1 MEDFQPLIDQLSREE
16 VEQARRQTPQARVS
30 SMFELS
36 DMALQTMRCAIRDR
50 FPDASEDELVQRGRE
65 RLARI
70 REVEDR
76 GIFVNPGR

>member
-1 MEDFQPLIDQLSREE
+1 MENFKPLMDQLYQEE
-16 VEQARRQTPQARVS
+16 VEQARRQSPQERVR

-36 DMALQTMRCAIRDR
+36 DMALEIMRCAIRDR
-50 FPDASEDELVQRGRE
+50 FPNASKDELLRRSRE

-76 GIFVNPGR
+76 GIFVDAGR